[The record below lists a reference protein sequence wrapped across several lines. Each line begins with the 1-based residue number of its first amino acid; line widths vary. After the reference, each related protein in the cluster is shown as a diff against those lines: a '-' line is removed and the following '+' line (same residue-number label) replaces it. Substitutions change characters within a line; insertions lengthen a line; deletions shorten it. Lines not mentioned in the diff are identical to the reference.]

1 MSGIAS
7 KVAKDRVLA
16 QGLGTND
23 KPLKY
28 LNQDYEQLKARCL
41 ESNTLFEDETF
52 PASQA
57 SMGVKE
63 LGPNSDKTKG
73 IVWLRPLQIHPK
85 PEFIISGATRSDV
98 RQGSLGDCWFL
109 SSIASLTLNE
119 EYLSRVV
126 PGDQSFQTNY
136 AGIFHFKFWQY
147 GEWVDVVVDD
157 RLPTKKGK
165 LVFVKSAEGNEFW
178 SALLEKA
185 YAKLN
190 GSYEALV
197 GGSPVDALEDFTG
210 GIAELY
216 YLQKPPADL
225 FQRVQKALRAK
236 SLLTCTSKSDSTKVE
251 TVAKNNVVKNH
262 AYTII
267 RAKEV
272 IYRGEKV
279 QLIRL
284 RNPWGYKEW
293 NGPWSDNACEWDEI
307 DSEVKAALNT
317 QCDDGEVWMSF
328 SDFINEYYRLDI
340 CNLSLD
346 CVCSKEER
354 RWCLTQYSGSW
365 KSGCTAGGCKKYPNT
380 FWINPQFWIKLEE
393 PDDDQNGAGNAQC
406 CTVIVGLIQKNRR
419 KMKPMGEEEF
429 PIGYYLY
436 PIPKEFQ
443 GSHDVP
449 LGKDFFSKTKY
460 VAWTDVYR
468 KHRETSCR
476 HKLPIG
482 EYIILPHTYY
492 PCQDADFCL
501 RVFSKKKVGALECG
515 DVAVADL
522 YQLDPSNVQVESEI
536 EDILNELEQ
545 KKMEMSAEDLRINLS
560 RILSKKKD
568 IKSDG
573 FSLTTCKEM
582 INLFDTDLTGK
593 LNCKEFRPLWIK
605 LDTYMKIFK
614 SVDND
619 RSDSIEAHE
628 MRNALQQAGFNLNNK
643 IQEAIVQRYISNEL
657 SINFDNFIACLIRLE
672 NLFKIFEVLK
682 TTESGVMSLSL
693 SEWLCTAMM

>member
-1 MSGIAS
+1 MSGIAT
-7 KVAKDRVLA
+7 KVAKDRIVA
-16 QGLGTND
+16 QGLGTNN

-28 LNQDYEQLKARCL
+28 LNQDYGQLKAQCL
-41 ESNTLFEDETF
+41 ASNSLFEDEPF

-57 SMGVKE
+57 SLGVKE
-63 LGPNSDKTKG
+63 LGPDSDKTKG
-73 IVWLRPLQIHPK
+73 IVWLRPMQIHPK
-85 PEFIISGATRSDV
+85 PEFIISGATRSDI

-119 EYLSRVV
+119 EYLSQVV

-190 GSYEALV
+190 GSYEALI

-216 YLQKPPADL
+216 YLEKPPADL
-225 FQRVQKALRAK
+225 FQRVQKVLRAN
-236 SLLTCTSKSDSTKVE
+236 SLLTCSSKSDSGKVE

-262 AYTII
+262 AYTIT
-267 RAKEV
+267 RAEEV
-272 IYRGEKV
+272 SYRGEKV

-284 RNPWGYKEW
+284 RNPWGKTEW
-293 NGPWSDNACEWDEI
+293 NGAWSDNAPEWDDI
-307 DSEVKAALNT
+307 DSETRAALNT
-317 QCDDGEVWMSF
+317 QGDDGEVWMPF
-328 SDFINEYYRLDI
+328 SDFISEFYRLDI

-354 RWCLTQYSGSW
+354 RWCLTQFYGSW
-365 KSGCTAGGCKKYPNT
+365 KSGCTAGGCKKYPDT
-380 FWINPQFWIKLEE
+380 FWINPQFRIKLEE
-393 PDDDQNGAGNAQC
+393 PDDERGAGKAQS
-406 CTVIVGLIQKNRR
+406 CTVIVALIQKNRR
-419 KMKPMGEEEF
+419 KMKPTGGEEF
-429 PIGYYLY
+429 AVGYYLY
-436 PIPKEFQ
+436 PIPKELQ
-443 GSHDVP
+443 GSPDVP
-449 LGKDFFSKTKY
+449 LGKDFFLKTKY
-460 VAWTDVYR
+460 VAWTDVYK
-468 KHRETSCR
+468 KHRETCCR
-476 HKLPIG
+476 HKLPVG
-482 EYIILPHTYY
+482 EYVLLPHTYY
-492 PCQDADFCL
+492 PCQEADFCL
-501 RVFSKKKVGALECG
+501 RVFSEKKVGVWELG
-515 DVAVADL
+515 DVANADL
-522 YQLDPSNVQVESEI
+522 YQLDVSDIQVESEI
-536 EDILNELEQ
+536 GDILTELEQ
-545 KKMEMSAEDLRINLS
+545 QKMEMSAEELRINLS
-560 RILSKKKD
+560 RILSKRKD

-593 LNCKEFRPLWIK
+593 LSYKEFRPLWIK
-605 LDTYMKIFK
+605 LVKYTKIFK
-614 SVDND
+614 SADND
-619 RSDSIEAHE
+619 RSESIEAHE

-643 IQEAIVQRYISNEL
+643 IQEAIVQRYITNGL
-657 SINFDNFIACLIRLE
+657 SISFDSFIACLIRLE
-672 NLFKIFEVLK
+672 TLFKMFELLK
-682 TTESGVMSLSL
+682 TNENGALSLSL